1 MDWKGRMIGPRELG
15 ITAKSFFGLVFRT
28 GAEEGQNAASR
39 LAGMASSRKD
49 RNRTQLDGRNRMGEM
64 IQVKRPDGKTC
75 PAYLVAPKT
84 ANAPGFVCIQ
94 EYWGL
99 NDQIKKTADRFAE
112 AGYRALVPDLY
123 RGKVAKAADEAAHMM
138 SNLNFPDAAE
148 QDIRGAL
155 QHLKQR
161 SKKKVAVGG
170 FCMGGALTLLAALRV
185 PEMDAGACFYGLPP
199 VDPAEFKKIKI
210 PLICHF
216 ANQDDWCT
224 PARVNEL
231 ENMLKQSKSS
241 FEIYRYDAKHA
252 FMNEARPEV
261 YHTASAKL
269 AWDRTLS
276 FLKKALA

>member
-1 MDWKGRMIGPRELG
+1 
-15 ITAKSFFGLVFRT
+15 
-28 GAEEGQNAASR
+28 
-39 LAGMASSRKD
+39 
-49 RNRTQLDGRNRMGEM
+49 MGEM
-64 IQVKRPDGKTC
+64 IQVERPDGKTC
-75 PAYLVAPKT
+75 PAYLVAPKA

-123 RGKVAKAADEAAHMM
+123 RGKVARAADEATHML

-155 QHLKQR
+155 QDLKQT

-199 VDPAEFKKIKI
+199 VDPVEFKKIKI

-216 ANQDDWCT
+216 ANQDDWCP

-231 ENMLKQSKSS
+231 ENLLKQSKSS
-241 FEIYRYDAKHA
+241 FEMYRYDAKHA

-261 YHTASAKL
+261 YDTASAKL